1 MLLKMPL
8 IFSGVLPPKK
18 RMTKQPCLRLVD
30 LLLRFEHPVDR
41 LLDGWLAIVV
51 GRPDC
56 AEIIYGLAGVI
67 FFTINFRPDV
77 QARIVAVGDEEMHK
91 FRSRRQAV
99 ASGGLCG
106 RVSQCAFV
114 AF

>member
-1 MLLKMPL
+1 MRQCRTAG
-8 IFSGVLPPKK
+8 SK
-18 RMTKQPCLRLVD
+18 RECRSMQPCLRLVD

-51 GRPDC
+51 GRLDC
-56 AEIIYGLAGVI
+56 AEIIYGLADVI
-67 FFTINFRPDV
+67 FFTINFRPYV

-99 ASGGLCG
+99 ASGGFAVEL
-106 RVSQCAFV
+106 VNAPL
-114 AF
+114 